1 MQESVIMIIM
11 LGIAPHHLD
20 HKQQD
25 VINVEVQK
33 TQHETL
39 KPYKFQGTEI
49 LINKK

>member
-25 VINVEVQK
+25 VISIEVQK

-39 KPYKFQGTEI
+39 KPHKFQGMEVLTG
-49 LINKK
+49 KK